1 MDHHFVVAESV
12 GNMSL
17 TRRWLITEGLQLSPS
32 LLLYVEFV
40 DVAERVFLTI
50 AGSTKHDQA
59 VVHVDAGV

>member
-1 MDHHFVVAESV
+1 
-12 GNMSL
+12 MSL
-17 TRRWLITEGLQLSPS
+17 TRRWLITESLQLSPS

-59 VVHVDAGV
+59 VVHVDAGM